1 MFAIK
6 IFFWLN
12 FKENVALHYALLE
25 QELKKFA
32 IHRRWKTTWC
42 CFCSVLSKMVIKR
55 KRIHERC
62 VYFKCKNQNIIFN
75 GLSFAA
81 FGYQKFSVYIF
92 LLWLRNCHW
101 LWRHYVWIYARR
113 WYLNNILS
121 RRKMEMHGYSAAW
134 VCRRGSWGTMTVLKF
149 RGN

>member
-6 IFFWLN
+6 IFFWPH
-12 FKENVALHYALLE
+12 FKGNIASTLHTIRTSSLFCYSSAVKNNLVL
-25 QELKKFA
+25 
-32 IHRRWKTTWC
+32 
-42 CFCSVLSKMVIKR
+42 FCSVLSKMVIKR

-62 VYFKCKNQNIIFN
+62 LYFKCKNQTIIFN
-75 GLSFAA
+75 SLSFAA

-92 LLWLRNCHW
+92 QLWLRNCHW

-113 WYLNNILS
+113 WYPNNILS
-121 RRKMEMHGYSAAW
+121 RWKMEMHGYSAAW
-134 VCRRGSWGTMTVLKF
+134 VCRRGSWGTMTILKF